1 MKFGRSALYER
12 IIQEKVR
19 QIDILAEQIEYLRA
33 QLALRGTFVP
43 GAAVNPTEQP
53 ARGTSFLP
61 LGSPMEV
68 KNHVTDEELDIQAMV
83 ESGEVDESAVKDI
96 MEALGLEAEVTLDN
110 WNVN

>member
-12 IIQEKVR
+12 VIQEKVR

-53 ARGTSFLP
+53 ARGTSFIP
-61 LGSPMEV
+61 LGTPMEV
-68 KNHVTDEELDIQAMV
+68 KNHVTDEELDVQAML
-83 ESGEVDESAVKDI
+83 ESGEIDKNAVAEV
-96 MEALGLEAEVTLDN
+96 MGALGIEAEIDLDN

>member
-61 LGSPMEV
+61 MGTMEV
-68 KNHVTDEELDIQAMV
+68 KNHVSDEELDIQAMLD
-83 ESGEVDESAVKDI
+83 SGEIDESAVNEI

-110 WNVN
+110 WNVNS

>member
-33 QLALRGTFVP
+33 QLALRGDFVP

-83 ESGEVDESAVKDI
+83 ESGEVDESAVKDS